1 MALYRTGTASLD
13 AAGTITGVGT
23 KWRDPLTLIRTGATI
38 IFLDDGI
45 KLAVI
50 SDIISDTEMRAITT
64 DGATATDSKYVI
76 LLNDSLTVD
85 GMAQDVAE
93 TLRYYQS
100 QETEIAD
107 AIEFFK
113 DFDIEPIKEIVDK
126 VTALIDEANEI
137 EKSVKASE
145 VSATASKNAAAQ
157 SESNAAQSAKSAE
170 QSKTESAQIK
180 RDVETIKAEAE
191 AVVSGGVV
199 AVNQAR
205 DSAVTLV
212 NQTKDSAVTAVNAAK
227 DSGVTAVNAS
237 KESGVSAVNKASDD
251 GVAAISGGVNE
262 INAAKE
268 SGVTAVN
275 DARDAGVS
283 AISGGVSEITSAK
296 ESSIQ
301 EIGTTKDVAIQ
312 EVSAATQEAYDA
324 RDAAEGFANDSES
337 SAVKAKSEADRAAE
351 IAGNLDPNTYAERA
365 KNLSDLTDLAQ
376 ARVNLKLNRLDQL
389 ANETWLFNADNSLRV
404 GMTAT
409 EWGCYSD
416 TSKSWV
422 ALGVSK
428 GGTGALTADGARANF
443 SVDRLYQ
450 NSVET
455 LLYSPNK
462 KQYLSIKD
470 SGDGWGCYDSE
481 TKSWKQ
487 LNISRGGT
495 GALNAAGARNNL
507 DIYSKGEITS
517 KVGNLVTA
525 TVDLDSRTAGE
536 FWHKIASMKMWQSS
550 SSAIISI
557 VGGAGYNT
565 GDFDQC
571 CIADI
576 VFRTGNGAPKGVT
589 SVAYIRG
596 KKTINGLCTVN
607 TEGDNYDVY
616 ILINRYASHL
626 LVTGNVAMGR
636 GSVTLYESPSFVG
649 SKPSGAVDGK
659 LSNIGGG
666 GGGAPIG
673 VPMPWP
679 TDTPPEGHAL
689 MQGQTFDK
697 AANPELAKAYP
708 SGVLPDMRGRT
719 IKGKPASGREVLS
732 LEEDQNKEHNHTGLA
747 EEVDLGTKTTSGFD
761 YGTKGTDTNGNH
773 NHLSGIK
780 TSIYSGPYGTTSDR
794 NGFSTSSYGGSAYH
808 SYTSNNGNHEHNV
821 SIGAHSH
828 TVEIGVHGHEVKI
841 DSSGGSEVTVKNI
854 AFNYIVRLG

>member
-107 AIEFFK
+107 AIEFFN
-113 DFDIEPIKEIVDK
+113 DFDIEPIKEIVAH

-137 EKSVKASE
+137 DKSVKASE

-199 AVNQAR
+199 AVNQVR
-205 DSAVTLV
+205 DSAVTSV
-212 NQTKDSAVTAVNAAK
+212 NQTKDSAVTAVNSAK
-227 DSGVTAVNAS
+227 DSGVSAVNAA
-237 KESGVSAVNKASDD
+237 KESGVSAVNKASAD
-251 GVAAISGGVNE
+251 GVAAISGGVAE
-262 INAAKE
+262 INAAKD
-268 SGVTAVN
+268 SGVSAVN
-275 DARDAGVS
+275 AARDAGVS
-283 AISGGVSEITSAK
+283 AISGGIAEITAAK
-296 ESSIQ
+296 ESSIH
-301 EIGTTKDVAIQ
+301 EIGTAKAGAIQ
-312 EVSAATQEAYDA
+312 EVSASTQDAYDA

-376 ARVNLKLNRLDQL
+376 ARVNLKLNRLDQWTD
-389 ANETWLFNADNSLRV
+389 ETWLFNADNSLRV
-404 GMTAT
+404 GMTT
-409 EWGCYSD
+409 KEWGCYSD

-428 GGTGALTADGARANF
+428 GGTGALD
-443 SVDRLYQ
+443 
-450 NSVET
+450 
-455 LLYSPNK
+455 
-462 KQYLSIKD
+462 
-470 SGDGWGCYDSE
+470 
-481 TKSWKQ
+481 
-487 LNISRGGT
+487 
-495 GALNAAGARNNL
+495 AAGARNNL
-507 DIYSKGEITS
+507 DVYSKGEIAS

-525 TVDLDSRTAGE
+525 TVDLDSRTAGN

-616 ILINRYASHL
+616 ILVNRYANHL

-636 GSVTLYESPSFVG
+636 GSVTLYESPSFG
-649 SKPSGAVDGK
+649 ESKPSGAVDGK
-659 LSNIGGG
+659 LSYIGGG
-666 GGGAPIG
+666 GGGSPIG

-697 AANPELAKAYP
+697 AANPELAKAYH

-747 EEVDLGTKTTSGFD
+747 EEVDLGTKTTSAFD
-761 YGTKGTDTNGNH
+761 YGTRVTDDQGNH
-773 NHLSGIK
+773 KHASGIK
-780 TSIYSGPYGTTSDR
+780 TGSYQGPYGVATEQNGFESKIYSGR
-794 NGFSTSSYGGSAYH
+794 AYN
-808 SYTSNNGNHEHNV
+808 SYTNATGNHAHNV
-821 SIGAHSH
+821 GIGAHSH
-828 TVEIGVHGHEVKI
+828 TVAIGVHGHAVTI
-841 DSSGGSEVTVKNI
+841 DNSGGSEVTVKNI